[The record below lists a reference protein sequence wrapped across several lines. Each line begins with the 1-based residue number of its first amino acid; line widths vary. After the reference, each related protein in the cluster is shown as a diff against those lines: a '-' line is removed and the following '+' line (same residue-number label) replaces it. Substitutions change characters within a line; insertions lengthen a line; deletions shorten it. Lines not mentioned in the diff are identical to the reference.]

1 MDMVDE
7 FYDKVSAMVD
17 KNNDLGKSVV
27 DAWDDGDE
35 NPPSWALDDE
45 TRAILVNAG
54 KIEDEP
60 EEPEMEEAAKPDYI
74 DLDGDGDRKESM
86 KKQRQKEERRKF

>member
-7 FYDKVSAMVD
+7 FYDKVSAID

-35 NPPSWALDDE
+35 NP
-45 TRAILVNAG
+45 LVG
-54 KIEDEP
+54 HLMMKQEQYLL
-60 EEPEMEEAAKPDYI
+60 MLAK
-74 DLDGDGDRKESM
+74 
-86 KKQRQKEERRKF
+86 